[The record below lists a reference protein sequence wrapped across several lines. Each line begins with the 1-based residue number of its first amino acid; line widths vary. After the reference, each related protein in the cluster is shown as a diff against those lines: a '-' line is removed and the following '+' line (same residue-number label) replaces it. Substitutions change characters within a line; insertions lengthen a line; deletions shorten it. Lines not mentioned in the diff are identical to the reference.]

1 VTTPPRP
8 TEAELNAY
16 LDGELGPEAQAQVER
31 HLSGDAEDARR
42 VADHRAIGE
51 ALHALY
57 DPILQ
62 EPVPERLVAATE
74 RRRSTAAAWTMR
86 IAAALVLLA
95 AGATGGW
102 LARQNVSTEAG
113 RQIAFTRQAIDAHR
127 LYSVEVRHPV
137 EVAAD
142 DEAHMSA
149 WLTRRLGKAIAPP
162 PLGGAGFKLVGG
174 RLLPSESKP
183 AAQFMYENA
192 GGQRLTLFF
201 TVATGGGDAAAY
213 RYVRDGG
220 TQSLFWYIDGFACAL
235 TGEFEQKELMAFA
248 REIYRARGGDTSS
261 GVYSGW

>member
-1 VTTPPRP
+1 MTSPQRP
-8 TEAELNAY
+8 NEAELNAY

-31 HLSGDAEDARR
+31 HLAGDSEDARR
-42 VADHRAIGE
+42 VADYRAIQE
-51 ALHALY
+51 AMHALY
-57 DPILQ
+57 DPVLQ
-62 EPVPERLVAATE
+62 EPVPERLAAATE
-74 RRRSTAAAWTMR
+74 RRRSTVVAWTMR
-86 IAAALVLLA
+86 IAAALVLLVAGA
-95 AGATGGW
+95 AGGW
-102 LARQNVSTEAG
+102 FAHQNVSTEEG

-137 EVAAD
+137 EVAAA

-162 PLGGAGFKLVGG
+162 ALGGAGFKLVGG

-213 RYVRDGG
+213 RFVRDGG

-235 TGEFEQKELMAFA
+235 TGEFEQKDLMAFA
-248 REIYRARGGDTSS
+248 KEIYRSRGGDTSNNLN
-261 GVYSGW
+261 YSW